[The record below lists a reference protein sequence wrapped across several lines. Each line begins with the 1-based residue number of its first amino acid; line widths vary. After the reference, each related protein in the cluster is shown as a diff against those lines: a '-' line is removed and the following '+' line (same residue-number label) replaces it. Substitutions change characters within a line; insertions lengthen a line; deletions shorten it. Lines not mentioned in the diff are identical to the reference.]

1 MCVCVCVCVDIG
13 ILCSVLCSTTWCI
26 RMHSMCVMGSS
37 QSEGDANAD
46 GVIIFSIGTT
56 QPTIIE
62 KLKPPTKLDLACE
75 H

>member
-1 MCVCVCVCVDIG
+1 MLSIMLDHVMVC
-13 ILCSVLCSTTWCI
+13 SW
-26 RMHSMCVMGSS
+26 
-37 QSEGDANAD
+37 SEGDANAD

>member
-1 MCVCVCVCVDIG
+1 MLRIMLDHVIVP
-13 ILCSVLCSTTWCI
+13 SW
-26 RMHSMCVMGSS
+26 
-37 QSEGDANAD
+37 SEGDANAD

-56 QPTIIE
+56 QPTIVE